1 MACDSLLLCNTSL
14 PYQCSTCEF
23 LRLLKPDLIKRALL
37 WIKTTLQGANTY
49 SFSVVIWNLDKKEAI
64 CGAPA
69 AVPSAGTSYVVAF
82 SNHNDEL
89 FVTSGK

>member
-1 MACDSLLLCNTSL
+1 MTACCYATQVYHINVQLVSF
-14 PYQCSTCEF
+14 YV
-23 LRLLKPDLIKRALL
+23 LLKPDLIKRALL
-37 WIKTTLQGANTY
+37 WIKTTLQGTNTY